1 DLVPGVPIYLNNGI
15 NYLNPAAFRLPGEG
29 KFGTLGRGVIRMPS
43 RKNVDFSVN
52 KNWRI
57 GERYG
62 IQFRT
67 EVFNLYNRVNF
78 TGIETADLAF
88 INNEKDE
95 QFVKAGK
102 STSSGFGRFN
112 RDAGPREIQFGF

>member
-1 DLVPGVPIYLNNGI
+1 
-15 NYLNPAAFRLPGEG
+15 
-29 KFGTLGRGVIRMPS
+29 MPS

-67 EVFNLYNRVNF
+67 EVFNLFNRVNY
-78 TGIETADLAF
+78 TGIESADLGF
-88 INNEKDE
+88 INNSTDE
-95 QFVKAGK
+95 HFTASGT

-112 RDAGPREIQFGF
+112 RDAGPREIQFGFKFTF